1 VSSLTEAHGLSLQ
14 ARNGLVTDM
23 QGVENS
29 TQSPEMDRFR
39 AALKDVLTVS
49 KKELDRRLAKEK
61 PAKADRPRKGYQD

>member
-1 VSSLTEAHGLSLQ
+1 
-14 ARNGLVTDM
+14 
-23 QGVENS
+23 
-29 TQSPEMDRFR
+29 MDRFR